1 MAEGQGNI
9 SESNHIARADS
20 SSHRGWLCRSWSGF
34 VTESPNA
41 LFGSL
46 VRGANRSGFST
57 EAEQVQ
63 AWEGY
68 IEPLQDVLR
77 DLIRQD
83 EAYRH
88 AGIVLEYEIPRR
100 AKRIDV
106 VLLIGDQIL
115 IVEFKTSD
123 GQILAALQQAQ
134 DYALDVRDFHASS
147 RGHEVHSVVV
157 VSAGE
162 SPVTRTSIDDPPVL
176 SCGLA
181 NLPSAIRRIPFDRSS
196 QIDLLAWDSSPYDPT
211 PTVIEATCELFRN
224 HTVENINRSSADNLD
239 HTLKTIRRI
248 AEECRANRRYGIC
261 FVTGVPGSGKTLVGL
276 ASVHSGGEG
285 AKGAFLSGNG
295 PLVAVLR
302 EAVSRDA
309 ADRMGTKAKAGRYAE
324 TMIQNVHQFIDEY
337 GINQP
342 DHTPPEHVI
351 VFDEAQRAW
360 HADKMAKK
368 RRQELASEPA
378 LTLEAMSRHPDWCL
392 IVALIGGGQEIHD
405 GEAGLSEW
413 GRAIHGSPKPWSV
426 FASPRVVNNDPDDH
440 TFKLFDSSAAASVRV
455 EEGLH
460 LETVIRSPRAAMLSE
475 WVDAVLR
482 GKPDTARRL
491 LGHRTGYRIG
501 LTRSVDTA
509 RDWLRR
515 ASRDEMRPGLIASSG
530 AARLRAHGIEMNT
543 AFQRNFDVPRWF
555 LDPPTD
561 IRSSHT
567 LEVAMT
573 EFSCQGLEIDFAGVC
588 WGGDLLRTP
597 GGWNYLAFKGS
608 KWTKVRDEVKQRYL
622 VNKYRVL
629 LTRGREGMVVW
640 VPDGDDSDPTRD
652 PIALNRTAEYLQAC
666 GLPMV
671 DDADFP

>member
-1 MAEGQGNI
+1 M
-9 SESNHIARADS
+9 
-20 SSHRGWLCRSWSGF
+20 
-34 VTESPNA
+34 
-41 LFGSL
+41 
-46 VRGANRSGFST
+46 
-57 EAEQVQ
+57 Q

-68 IEPLQDVLR
+68 IEPLQEVLR
-77 DLIRQD
+77 DLIK
-83 EAYRH
+83 ENKAYAV

-106 VLLIGDQIL
+106 VMLIGNQIL
-115 IVEFKTSD
+115 IVEFKTSE
-123 GQILAALQQAQ
+123 GQVLAAVQQAQ
-134 DYALDVRDFHASS
+134 DYALDIRDFHGAS
-147 RGHEVHSVVV
+147 RGHDVHTAVVI
-157 VSAGE
+157 STGE
-162 SPVTRTSIDDPPVL
+162 STLTRTDAEDPPVVT
-176 SCGLA
+176 CGLQ
-181 NLPSAIRRIPFDRSS
+181 NLASAVRQITFDPSS
-196 QIDLLAWDSSPYDPT
+196 QIDLLAWDGSAYDPT

-239 HTLKTIRRI
+239 STLETIRRI
-248 AEECRANRRYGIC
+248 AEECRANQRYGIC

-309 ADRMGTKAKAGRYAE
+309 ADRMGTKAKAVRYAE

-337 GINQP
+337 GINQTS
-342 DHTPPEHVI
+342 HTPPEHVI

-360 HADKMAKK
+360 HADKMGKK
-368 RRQELASEPA
+368 RRQKLASEPA
-378 LTLEAMSRHPDWCL
+378 LTLDAMSRHPDWCL

-413 GRAIHGSPKPWSV
+413 GRAIHASSKPWSV
-426 FASPRVVNNDPDDH
+426 FASPRVVHDDPDDH
-440 TFKLFDSSAAASVRV
+440 TFKLFDSSAAAPVRV

-460 LETVIRSPRAAMLSE
+460 LETVIRSPRATMLSE

-491 LGHRTGYRIG
+491 LVNRTGYRIG
-501 LTRSVDTA
+501 LTRSVNTA

-543 AFQRNFDVPRWF
+543 AFQRNFDIPRWF

-561 IRSSHT
+561 IRSSHM

-573 EFSCQGLEIDFAGVC
+573 EFSCQGLEIDYAGVC
-588 WGGDLLRTP
+588 WGGDLLRTTE
-597 GGWNYLAFKGS
+597 GWNHLAFKGS
-608 KWTKVRDEVKQRYL
+608 RWTRVRDDTKKRYL
-622 VNKYRVL
+622 LNKYRVL
-629 LTRGREGMVVW
+629 LTRGREGMVIW
-640 VPDGDDSDPTRD
+640 VPRGDESDATRNSDGLD
-652 PIALNRTAEYLQAC
+652 RTAEYLESC
-666 GLPMV
+666 GLSML
-671 DDADFP
+671 DDE